1 MSSHAAAL
9 AADALTVGAL
19 GGKTGTLS
27 RVRSTASE
35 SKNLRVESGA
45 VGTAPSRAAG
55 GMTGSGEYFGPTLQP
70 ASVVTPDHAS
80 TAIARRIRRP
90 PAPARHPAWRDAFGA
105 PRVGGSPGRTS
116 GMKKIPI
123 VVAKSIPANTP
134 VPIE

>member
-9 AADALTVGAL
+9 AADALPVARGAL

-27 RVRSTASE
+27 RARSPASE
-35 SKNLRVESGA
+35 SKNVRVESGA

-80 TAIARRIRRP
+80 TAKARRIRRP
-90 PAPARHPAWRDAFGA
+90 PAPARHP
-105 PRVGGSPGRTS
+105 
-116 GMKKIPI
+116 
-123 VVAKSIPANTP
+123 
-134 VPIE
+134 